1 MSDEPF
7 SPKPRKKR
15 PARETGRNG
24 TEASG
29 KAWVKA
35 RGGVSRKWVSP
46 GHNGVPDQIELY
58 GVDEMMLWMT
68 LNWHELQAAHFNDEK
83 EFRALCVQ
91 MLACAIQFT
100 EYKAPGKA
108 HTVTANQ
115 ASSHRE
121 LRDRGFTVHVVDF
134 FRSKQP

>member
-15 PARETGRNG
+15 PPRETGRYG

-35 RGGVSRKWVSP
+35 RGGVSRKWLSA
-46 GHNGVPDQIELY
+46 GHAGVPDQIELY
-58 GVDEMMLWMT
+58 GVEHML
-68 LNWHELQAAHFNDEK
+68 LEAGRRGIVLSREDAVALLGAAISF
-83 EFRALCVQ
+83 C
-91 MLACAIQFT
+91 

-108 HTVTANQ
+108 HTVTAIQ
-115 ASSHRE
+115 ASNHRE

>member
-15 PARETGRNG
+15 PPRETGRNG

-35 RGGVSRKWVSP
+35 HGGISRKWVSP
-46 GHNGVPDQIELY
+46 GHSGVPDQLEFY
-58 GVDEMMLWMT
+58 GVD
-68 LNWHELQAAHFNDEK
+68 H
-83 EFRALCVQ
+83 
-91 MLACAIQFT
+91 MLAEAGRRGIVLLREEAVALLAAAFCMT

-115 ASSHRE
+115 ASNHRE